1 MKKERN
7 AELLSK
13 LDEYLEAI
21 DPQDLFEEL
30 EGRYADG
37 PTLESVFAS
46 ERHWWNDCQHFEEA
60 SDLFSQAQKPS
71 GACVARSLRLLQGL
85 EVTVAHDSDLA
96 LAA

>member
-1 MKKERN
+1 MKKQRN

-37 PTLESVFAS
+37 PTLESVFAN
-46 ERHWWNDCQHFEEA
+46 ERHWWTDCQHFEETN
-60 SDLFSQAQKPS
+60 DLFNQAQKLS
-71 GACVARSLRLLQGL
+71 GASVARYLRVLKGLQ
-85 EVTVAHDSDLA
+85 VAVANDSDLA